1 MAEDQQGSPPPI
13 AKLPTH
19 PTAENALE
27 AELLARLAAVPHAER
42 VRQVEADL
50 SFHSPDLC
58 RLLLAESRQATFLD
72 SGLAVDW
79 ASLAVRVAD
88 LLSPQRAS
96 RAGRASRAESALR
109 APRLRAEALAVLGN
123 AYRLLGE
130 LRAAEES
137 FLSAALLLAAPGVAT
152 PGLLAEVHGL
162 RASLRLAQRRL
173 PEARE
178 EIRSA
183 LALATDLGDLH
194 QLGKLILKEAKILEE
209 EGDLA
214 AAGSRLVEAAE
225 TIDSRTEPELYRIAR
240 FNLLGVLLRQGCYE
254 EAAGL
259 LETVV
264 PLFAA
269 EPAESTHRLRL
280 RWSEGLIARSRH
292 RLDEAEEALLA
303 VENEFIR
310 RQMGYDAAL
319 VAIDLGIVY
328 LETGAVKPLRR
339 LAAELLG
346 VLAAKDLSKEAFA
359 CVLLYQDACQSARL
373 TSRLARELARFM
385 REDRHRPPA
394 LKVAF
399 RAGEGLLDTM

>member
-1 MAEDQQGSPPPI
+1 MAEDQKGSPPPST
-13 AKLPTH
+13 KLTTPPTDLSSTL
-19 PTAENALE
+19 PG
-27 AELLARLAAVPHAER
+27 ELLAQLAALPHAAR
-42 VRQVEADL
+42 VHQVETDTR
-50 SFHSPDLC
+50 FHSPDLC
-58 RLLLAESRQATFLD
+58 RRLLAESRQANFLD

-79 ASLAVRVAD
+79 ASLAVRVAV
-88 LLSPQRAS
+88 LLQPKRAS
-96 RAGRASRAESALR
+96 RTSRAESALC
-109 APRLRAEALAVLGN
+109 ALRAEALAVLGN
-123 AYRLLGE
+123 AYRLIGE

-137 FLSAALLLAAPGVAT
+137 FLSAEPLLAIPGVAS
-152 PGLLAEVHGL
+152 PGLLAEMHGL

-173 PEARE
+173 PEARQ
-178 EIRSA
+178 EIRTA
-183 LALATDLGDLH
+183 LGLAAGGNDLH

-214 AAGSRLVEAAE
+214 AAAGRLAEAAE
-225 TIDSRTEPELYRIAR
+225 AIDSRTEPELYRIAR
-240 FNLLGVLLRQGCYE
+240 FNLLGVLLRQGRYE
-254 EAAGL
+254 EAAEL

-264 PLFAA
+264 PLFAD

-280 RWSEGLIARSRH
+280 RWSEGLIARSLH
-292 RLDEAEEALLA
+292 RLDEAEEALLS

-373 TSRLARELARFM
+373 TSPLAHELARFM
-385 REDRHRPPA
+385 REDRYRPPS

-399 RAGEGLLDTM
+399 RPGEGPLDTM

>member
-1 MAEDQQGSPPPI
+1 LAEHQQGSPPPI

-19 PTAENALE
+19 RSGPTEPADRRPP
-27 AELLARLAAVPHAER
+27 ELLARLAAVPHAER
-42 VRQVEADL
+42 VRQVEADS

-79 ASLAVRVAD
+79 ASLAVRVTE
-88 LLSPQRAS
+88 LLPTKR
-96 RAGRASRAESALR
+96 ALR
-109 APRLRAEALAVLGN
+109 ALRAETLAVLGN
-123 AYRLLGE
+123 AYRLIGE

-137 FLSAALLLAAPGVAT
+137 FLSAEPLLAEPGVAP

-183 LALATDLGDLH
+183 LALAAGLGDLH
-194 QLGKLILKEAKILEE
+194 QLGKLILKEAKIIEE
-209 EGDLA
+209 EGDLEA
-214 AAGSRLVEAAE
+214 AARRLAEAAE
-225 TIDSRTEPELYRIAR
+225 AIDSRTEPELYRIAR
-240 FNLLGVLLRQGCYE
+240 FNLLGVLLRQGRYE

-264 PLFAA
+264 PLFAD

-280 RWSEGLIARSRH
+280 RWSEGLIARSLH
-292 RLDEAEEALLA
+292 RLNEAEEALLS

-385 REDRHRPPA
+385 REDRHRPPS
-394 LKVAF
+394 LKVDF
-399 RAGEGLLDTM
+399 RTGEGLLDPM

>member
-1 MAEDQQGSPPPI
+1 LAEDQQGSPPPI
-13 AKLPTH
+13 AKLPPH
-19 PTAENALE
+19 PTEPGGRRPL
-27 AELLARLAAVPHAER
+27 ELLARLAAVPHAER

-50 SFHSPDLC
+50 SFHSPDFC
-58 RLLLAESRQATFLD
+58 RLLLAESRQANFLD
-72 SGLAVDW
+72 STLAVDW

-88 LLSPQRAS
+88 FLSPKRAA
-96 RAGRASRAESALR
+96 RAHRDLCA
-109 APRLRAEALAVLGN
+109 LRAEALAVLGN
-123 AYRLLGE
+123 AYRVIGE

-137 FLSAALLLAAPGVAT
+137 FLSVEPLLAAPGVAT
-152 PGLLAEVHGL
+152 AGLLAEVHGL

-183 LALATDLGDLH
+183 LALAADLGDRH
-194 QLGKLILKEAKILEE
+194 QLGKLLLKEAKILEE
-209 EGDLA
+209 EGDLVVA
-214 AAGSRLVEAAE
+214 ASRLADAAE
-225 TIDSRTEPELYRIAR
+225 AIDCRTEPELYRIAR
-240 FNLLGVLLRQGCYE
+240 FNLLGVLLRQGRYE

-259 LETVV
+259 LETVA
-264 PLFAA
+264 PLFAD

-280 RWSEGLIARSRH
+280 RWSEGLIARSLH

-385 REDRHRPPA
+385 REDRHRPPS